1 MGRLEVGRVIIEFE
15 DLSEKKDIE
24 EACVFTF

>member
-15 DLSEKKDIE
+15 DLSEKDIE